1 MERLAGR
8 VRNLGLL
15 AVSAG
20 IVGEYCMYDVDAG
33 NRVVIF
39 DSLKGVLPG
48 IYGEGTRFKWPW
60 QVSVDDAQV
69 LFWSGLLFAANAN
82 LEYYFDEI

>member
-1 MERLAGR
+1 MERLAAR
-8 VRNLGLL
+8 ARNLGFAS

-48 IYGEGTRFKWPW
+48 IYGEGTRFKWSW
-60 QVSVDDAQV
+60 QVSVRDTQV
-69 LFWSGLLFAANAN
+69 LFCQAFCLLQM
-82 LEYYFDEI
+82 LT